1 MAKRL
6 MFWSSI
12 AFAQKVPKLN
22 WCELPPGRLVR
33 AVENKHMVA
42 FATPLPGLPAHRPE
56 LAIPERQRRGDGHR
70 SSPDVQQ

>member
-42 FATPLPGLPAHRPE
+42 FAT
-56 LAIPERQRRGDGHR
+56 
-70 SSPDVQQ
+70 